1 METALGYAM
10 NAKPGPRKIIKR
22 GRGGR
27 QHNQSCLY
35 KMEEMVLWLN
45 DHLSGAVMGQS
56 ITINPSMPSVRGR
69 GLITLILKK
78 ATQQRT
84 ARLLHQEKMHQ
95 KCNWNSSGKMLLELL
110 LWTFVPCIPTE
121 VNIKKICCYEIKMV
135 HVNSTAELP

>member
-27 QHNQSCLY
+27 QHNQFCLY

-84 ARLLHQEKMHQ
+84 ARLLHQEK
-95 KCNWNSSGKMLLELL
+95 NASKMQLEQF
-110 LWTFVPCIPTE
+110 WQNAPGAASMDNCAMYP
-121 VNIKKICCYEIKMV
+121 NRGQ
-135 HVNSTAELP
+135 H